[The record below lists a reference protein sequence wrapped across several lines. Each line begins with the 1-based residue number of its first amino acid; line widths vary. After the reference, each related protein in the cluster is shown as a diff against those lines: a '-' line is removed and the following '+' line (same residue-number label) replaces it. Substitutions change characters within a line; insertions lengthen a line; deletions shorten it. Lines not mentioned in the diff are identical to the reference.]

1 MKLLPV
7 SILNNGGPIFMY
19 TILVALL
26 ICIILIIKALL
37 KSDSNGKALKLIKS
51 VSLFALVWGFLGM
64 MISLIIACDA
74 ISVANRIAHN
84 ILAIGLKLALLS
96 PTFGIITFLIARLGI
111 IALILKEKQ

>member
-37 KSDSNGKALKLIKS
+37 KK
-51 VSLFALVWGFLGM
+51 
-64 MISLIIACDA
+64 
-74 ISVANRIAHN
+74 
-84 ILAIGLKLALLS
+84 
-96 PTFGIITFLIARLGI
+96 
-111 IALILKEKQ
+111 